1 MAWEDGVELRREGAL
16 KLSRAFAKK
25 RNFCWVFDFDLLEKF
40 TECNESQNPNLSEAE
55 AEELQLSYQRESLK
69 QSVKD
74 IQQDMIFQHFQMN
87 HFETMDDWY
96 AENSEQLLVKK
107 EPRKW
112 TIADMAIIIS
122 ETLEEIETYNGY
134 ALTFEETGNE
144 FGAKS
149 MRLNIE
155 YAERVIEEQLLLI
168 KNSIESAKPKIAEDA
183 CNSQGI
189 Y

>member
-1 MAWEDGVELRREGAL
+1 MVQYLFL
-16 KLSRAFAKK
+16 
-25 RNFCWVFDFDLLEKF
+25 DL
-40 TECNESQNPNLSEAE
+40 
-55 AEELQLSYQRESLK
+55 
-69 QSVKD
+69 
-74 IQQDMIFQHFQMN
+74 
-87 HFETMDDWY
+87 
-96 AENSEQLLVKK
+96 LLVKK

-122 ETLEEIETYNGY
+122 ETLEAIEMYNGF
-134 ALTFEETGNE
+134 ALRFEETGNE

-155 YAERVIEEQLLLI
+155 YTEREIEEQLLLI